1 MEFEFRCEYFQRR
14 IRNLGVNIGETDEGC
29 YLGEN
34 QMLNFCAPK
43 NDRKIYIMCAIIS
56 SLTEFK
62 DSSRADIQ
70 PSSVSKLTP
79 SPNLRGK
86 DLQHSPS
93 TICLCIKFRFGS
105 CADVWDVV
113 GAIPYQHKSS
123 AKKLPA

>member
-1 MEFEFRCEYFQRR
+1 
-14 IRNLGVNIGETDEGC
+14 
-29 YLGEN
+29 
-34 QMLNFCAPK
+34 
-43 NDRKIYIMCAIIS
+43 MCAIIS

-93 TICLCIKFRFGS
+93 TICLSIKFRFGS
-105 CADVWDVV
+105 CADVWDVE
-113 GAIPYQHKSS
+113 GAIPYHKTPP
-123 AKKLPA
+123 LQTRIYRVPLLLTFFL

>member
-1 MEFEFRCEYFQRR
+1 MDKSFPRR
-14 IRNLGVNIGETDEGC
+14 SGEGGAHRATDEGC

-34 QMLNFCAPK
+34 QMINFCAPK

-105 CADVWDVV
+105 CADVWDVE
-113 GAIPYQHKSS
+113 GAIPYHKTPTINPNFQ
-123 AKKLPA
+123 ALDNPV

>member
-1 MEFEFRCEYFQRR
+1 
-14 IRNLGVNIGETDEGC
+14 
-29 YLGEN
+29 
-34 QMLNFCAPK
+34 
-43 NDRKIYIMCAIIS
+43 MCAIIS

-105 CADVWDVV
+105 CADVWDVE
-113 GAIPYQHKSS
+113 GAIPYHQSH
-123 AKKLPA
+123 LPDKPEFMQ

>member
-1 MEFEFRCEYFQRR
+1 
-14 IRNLGVNIGETDEGC
+14 
-29 YLGEN
+29 
-34 QMLNFCAPK
+34 
-43 NDRKIYIMCAIIS
+43 MCAIIS

-93 TICLCIKFRFGS
+93 TICLSIKFRFGS
-105 CADVWDVV
+105 CADVWDVE
-113 GAIPYQHKSS
+113 GAIPYHQSLLPDNPEFIHLSLFEVFASRPLPDKPKSVYS
-123 AKKLPA
+123 

>member
-1 MEFEFRCEYFQRR
+1 
-14 IRNLGVNIGETDEGC
+14 
-29 YLGEN
+29 
-34 QMLNFCAPK
+34 
-43 NDRKIYIMCAIIS
+43 MCAIIS

-93 TICLCIKFRFGS
+93 TICLSIKFRFGS
-105 CADVWDVV
+105 CADVWDVE
-113 GAIPYQHKSS
+113 GAIPYHQSQLPDKPEFNV
-123 AKKLPA
+123 KKVAVTFDSHFKILNINSEHSEGT